1 MKVHRYHEQ
10 QRRKW
15 VYEMQHKLKSVKQ
28 ICKEAVISRA
38 TLYNWVKEFSEENT
52 TVDNE
57 VGLPEEHPIAWQPLD
72 KHKMLLAALG
82 KIDKDKKISQK
93 LVSEL
98 MKRYTLTVAQAC
110 SIAGI
115 EESAYNYK
123 PRKPEV
129 ADRLVYDELV
139 RLIAED
145 SSRGLDDCHA
155 VLQSAHP
162 EWTHKQIKRIYRQ
175 GRLYLKRNRARN
187 TKLLNNVISQTT
199 VPADRVLRL
208 KREGAF

>member
-28 ICKEAVISRA
+28 ICREAVISRA
-38 TLYNWVKEFSEENT
+38 TLYNWIKEFSDEQ
-52 TVDNE
+52 TVVNNE
-57 VGLPEEHPIAWQPLD
+57 AAGQPAEDTIAWQPLD
-72 KHKMLLAALG
+72 KHKMLIAALG
-82 KIDKDKKISQK
+82 KIDKDKKIGHK

-110 SIAGI
+110 SIAGM
-115 EESAYNYK
+115 EETDYNYK

-129 ADRLVYDELV
+129 EDRLVYNELV

-145 SSRGLDDCHA
+145 S
-155 VLQSAHP
+155 
-162 EWTHKQIKRIYRQ
+162 
-175 GRLYLKRNRARN
+175 
-187 TKLLNNVISQTT
+187 
-199 VPADRVLRL
+199 
-208 KREGAF
+208 